1 MINIKDK
8 AECCG
13 CSACMAICSK
23 KAISMQADT
32 PLGFLYPHVDISL
45 CINCGRCEEICQF
58 KKNYKRYENYDS
70 PIVYALRTSNKEEF
84 KKSQSGAA
92 FLLFSDLILLQGGV
106 IYGAIFDKGF
116 QVIHSRARSKEER
129 EKMRMSK
136 YVQSDMRNI
145 YISIKNDLKLG
156 LKVLFTGTPCQV
168 AGIRSFIGEKLSTNL
183 YTIDLVCHGVP
194 SPKVWQDYL
203 NFLRKKYK
211 QDIFYIIT
219 RDKKYG
225 WSSHNETYIL
235 ANGKEKKR
243 STFRELF
250 YRHYIVRESCS
261 NCKFTNIQRVSDITI
276 GDFWG
281 WEKYHTEF
289 MDNKGLSLV
298 YINSNKGQL
307 LFDSITPNAEIV
319 KSSVQESIQPQL
331 LHPITLPTDRD
342 IFLNSYQK
350 FGFKYIAYKY
360 SDIGLYYKFHSFI
373 FNLLAKLKK

>member
-70 PIVYALRTSNKEEF
+70 PIVYALRTSNKEEL

-116 QVIHSRARSKEER
+116 QVIHSRASSKEER

-194 SPKVWQDYL
+194 SL
-203 NFLRKKYK
+203 
-211 QDIFYIIT
+211 
-219 RDKKYG
+219 KYG
-225 WSSHNETYIL
+225 
-235 ANGKEKKR
+235 K
-243 STFRELF
+243 
-250 YRHYIVRESCS
+250 
-261 NCKFTNIQRVSDITI
+261 TI
-276 GDFWG
+276 
-281 WEKYHTEF
+281 
-289 MDNKGLSLV
+289 
-298 YINSNKGQL
+298 
-307 LFDSITPNAEIV
+307 SI
-319 KSSVQESIQPQL
+319 
-331 LHPITLPTDRD
+331 
-342 IFLNSYQK
+342 F
-350 FGFKYIAYKY
+350 
-360 SDIGLYYKFHSFI
+360 
-373 FNLLAKLKK
+373 